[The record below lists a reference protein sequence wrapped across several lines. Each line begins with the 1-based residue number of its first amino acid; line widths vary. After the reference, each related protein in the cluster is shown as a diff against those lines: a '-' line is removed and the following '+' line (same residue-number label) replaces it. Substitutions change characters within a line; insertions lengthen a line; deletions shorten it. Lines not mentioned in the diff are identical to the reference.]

1 MISVKKDINV
11 ITEITLYMLNIIQ
24 EWQIM
29 LRRSIE
35 NILKNPS
42 NLK

>member
-42 NLK
+42 NLM